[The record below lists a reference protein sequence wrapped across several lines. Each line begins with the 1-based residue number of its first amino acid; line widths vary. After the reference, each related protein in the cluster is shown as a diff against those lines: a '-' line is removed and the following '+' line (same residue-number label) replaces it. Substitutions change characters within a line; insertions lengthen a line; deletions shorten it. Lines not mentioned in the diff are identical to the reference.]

1 MPICRNQEN
10 LKINLRLMQIKSWG
24 GQNLQAMQTS
34 IARSGYHA
42 AMPDQPS
49 PHLPRKATL
58 RIQVLMAEHDIRFVT
73 DLWKLLKALD
83 VDISHSQLTR
93 VVNNSTKSLSIDVLE
108 GLATL
113 FDCPVASLFKEH

>member
-1 MPICRNQEN
+1 MMATVVVR
-10 LKINLRLMQIKSWG
+10 
-24 GQNLQAMQTS
+24 
-34 IARSGYHA
+34 Y
-42 AMPDQPS
+42 DQPMQKS
-49 PHLPRKATL
+49 KTPAPKPPLATQRKAIL

-73 DLWKLLKALD
+73 ELWKKLTAMG

-113 FDCPVASLFKEH
+113 FDCPVSALFKDT